1 MEKYLVTIY
10 SQKPNGS
17 NYHDFQE
24 FDNQEEDKKLFEMC
38 TTTGKKYEAKGIG
51 KTTVTLY
58 SVKVVDGSNVLK
70 TPGSPSLI
78 AQEDE
83 DEKLEL
89 QIREIRSLGYAVTI
103 FTPEELRGVDPRN
116 VEEILVERGNDAI
129 ADLYEEEQC
138 SQE

>member
-1 MEKYLVTIY
+1 M
-10 SQKPNGS
+10 
-17 NYHDFQE
+17 
-24 FDNQEEDKKLFEMC
+24 
-38 TTTGKKYEAKGIG
+38 
-51 KTTVTLY
+51 TLY